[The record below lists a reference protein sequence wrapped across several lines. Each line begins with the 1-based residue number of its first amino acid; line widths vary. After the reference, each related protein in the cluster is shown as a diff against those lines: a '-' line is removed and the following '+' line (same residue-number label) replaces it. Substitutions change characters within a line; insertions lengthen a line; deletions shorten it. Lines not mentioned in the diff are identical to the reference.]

1 MPPIREDYDLGPYRT
16 IQRLPTLHR
25 DDLVEAWLSQ
35 LPDRQEQLVLNILR
49 IPYDDLDNEHQRAYA
64 ALQNE
69 VEILEKSRH
78 LNIVKIYPLHPRA
91 VSLRGERYL
100 SQINLHDETWWFWAM
115 EYLEG
120 GSLASRMEQ
129 MGRLSLEEAAEITYQ
144 VGAALDYVH
153 SKGIV
158 HLNVHPQNIF
168 FRYPLSG
175 SRIELVLT
183 DFARAA
189 RADQEIVDEQIAEGF
204 ISYVAPERIRPD
216 KAGTGKPLNS
226 RPQDV
231 YALGVLF
238 YHMLAGVPPF
248 TGSDEDIER
257 AILGSDPSPLPR
269 FDISTGI
276 EALILQALQKD
287 PAKRPSLE
295 YLLTTLDKNVP
306 PPRVIGT
313 RSTVPTSEQGTR
325 AEGTRAY
332 TASYTSAASRPL
344 GTPGGVEGMA
354 PPAPTFSDRLK
365 ARWSA
370 LTRALSRK
378 PPSYPTP
385 MLLEPAEEAIFKG
398 RATFT
403 WDWEGEL
410 TDNEAFELRVW
421 KKDQSH
427 DRAGELERE
436 SKVELDL
443 DVLVPE
449 LPGEGDEYFWSVAV
463 VRKSPYGSLSEE
475 AEPRSFVYGEA
486 PEQEQEE
493 PEEIREE
500 PEEMTVETNEENRE

>member
-1 MPPIREDYDLGPYRT
+1 MPSIREDYDLGPYRT
-16 IQRLPTLHR
+16 VQRLPTPHKN
-25 DDLVEAWLSQ
+25 DLVEAWLSQ
-35 LPDRQEQLVLNILR
+35 LPNQREQIVLNILR
-49 IPYDDLDNEHQRAYA
+49 IPYDDLDKEHERAYA

-69 VEILEKSRH
+69 VEILKKSRH
-78 LNIVKIYPLHPRA
+78 LNIVKIYPLHPGA

-100 SQINLHDETWWFWAM
+100 SQINLHNETWWFWAM

-129 MGRLSLEEAAEITYQ
+129 MGRLSLEEATEITYQ
-144 VGAALDYVH
+144 IGAALDYVH

-158 HLNVHPQNIF
+158 HLNVQPQNIF

-175 SRIELVLT
+175 LGSRVEPVLT
-183 DFARAA
+183 DFARAT
-189 RADQEIVDEQIAEGF
+189 RADQEIVDEQVAGGF
-204 ISYVAPERIRPD
+204 KSYVAPERIRPD
-216 KAGTGKPLNS
+216 KAGSDKPLNS

-269 FDISTGI
+269 FDVSTGI
-276 EALILQALQKD
+276 EALILQALHKD

-295 YLLTTLDKNVP
+295 YLLTNLDKNVP
-306 PPRVIGT
+306 PPRGVGA
-313 RSTVPTSEQGTR
+313 RVAVPTSEQGTR

-344 GTPGGVEGMA
+344 GTPGSVGGMA
-354 PPAPTFSDRLK
+354 SPAPTFSDRLK

-378 PPSYPTP
+378 PPLYPTP
-385 MLLEPAEEAIFKG
+385 MLLEPAEGAIFKG
-398 RATFT
+398 RVTFA

-410 TDNEAFELRVW
+410 TDNEAFELRLW

-463 VRKSPYGSLSEE
+463 VRESPYGSLSEE
-475 AEPRSFVYGEA
+475 AAPHSFVYGEA
-486 PEQEQEE
+486 PEQEE
-493 PEEIREE
+493 PEEMREE
-500 PEEMTVETNEENRE
+500 PEEMTVVPAQ